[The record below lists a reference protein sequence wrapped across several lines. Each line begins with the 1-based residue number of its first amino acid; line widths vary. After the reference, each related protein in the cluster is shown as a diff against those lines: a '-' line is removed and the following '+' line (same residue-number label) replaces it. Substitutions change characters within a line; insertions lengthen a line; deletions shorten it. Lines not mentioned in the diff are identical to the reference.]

1 MKSRQKLSF
10 LFLLMLTCSI
20 TNVFSQSKYTFTNR
34 LNLRIFGGLSAQN
47 GVSYSNLF
55 SDNKSGPFG
64 SMFLGY
70 RFDEQN
76 KSANYFG
83 VFGNLAQVDANSVLL
98 LKSDDVMS
106 ISPNFT
112 GGLSYAYEIE
122 GGFVFGDWF
131 RLSAGKGNMQVPIS
145 NSWQSVDYYTGTG
158 GFIFGKKAINLHT
171 STTVLFGG
179 DMKRTAFRVNLGL
192 GFSFKFLKSRKQD
205 S

>member
-1 MKSRQKLSF
+1 MLS
-10 LFLLMLTCSI
+10 CSI
-20 TNVFSQSKYTFTNR
+20 TNGNSQSKYTFTNR
-34 LNLRIFGGLSAQN
+34 VNLRIFGGQSAQN
-47 GVSYSNLF
+47 GVSYSNFF

-64 SMFLGY
+64 SLFLGY

-76 KSANYFG
+76 KSANHFG
-83 VFGNLAQVDANSVLL
+83 IFGNLAQVNGNSILL
-98 LKSDDVMS
+98 LESDEAMS

-112 GGLSYAYEIE
+112 GGVSYAYEIE

-145 NSWQSVDYYTGTG
+145 NSWQPINYYTGTG
-158 GFIFGKKAINLHT
+158 GFIFGKKTINLHT